1 MPDTGANALDVTA
14 EPMAL
19 WERWFAEA
27 TASEPVDPNAM
38 ALATVDADGRPSCR
52 TVLLKDADAR
62 GFVFYTNT
70 TSRKGAALAAHRQAA
85 LLFHWKSLARQV
97 RAEGVVEPVT
107 AAEAD
112 SYFASRARTSR
123 LGAHASLQSRPL
135 EARATLEAR
144 VAEMDARYPGEDV
157 PRPSHWSG
165 YRLVPD
171 RLEFWQDMPYRLH
184 DRVQFDRRPA
194 DAGPAGWT
202 ATRLFP

>member
-1 MPDTGANALDVTA
+1 MEETALDVTV
-14 EPMAL
+14 EPFAL
-19 WERWFAEA
+19 WRAWFAA
-27 TASEPVDPNAM
+27 AGASEPVDPNAM

-70 TSRKGAALAAHRQAA
+70 LSRKGRALAAHPRAA

-97 RAEGVVEPVT
+97 RAEGAVEPVT
-107 AAEAD
+107 EAEAD
-112 SYFASRARTSR
+112 AYFATRARTSR
-123 LGAHASLQSRPL
+123 LGAHASLQSEPL
-135 EARATLEAR
+135 PERALLERR
-144 VAEMDARYPGEDV
+144 VAEAAARFPGPDV
-157 PRPSHWSG
+157 PRPPHWSG

-184 DRVQFDRRPA
+184 DRVQFDR
-194 DAGPAGWT
+194 AGDTWR

>member
-1 MPDTGANALDVTA
+1 MASALDVTA
-14 EPMAL
+14 EPLAL

-27 TASEPVDPNAM
+27 CEREPVDPNAM
-38 ALATVDADGRPSCR
+38 ALATVDPDGRPSCR

-62 GFVFYTNT
+62 GFVFYTNLE
-70 TSRKGAALAAHRQAA
+70 SRKGHALAAHPQAA

-112 SYFASRARTSR
+112 AYFASRARVSR
-123 LGAHASLQSRPL
+123 LGAHASQQSRPL
-135 EARATLEAR
+135 EDRAVLEAR
-144 VAEMDARYPGEDV
+144 VEEADRRYPGEAV
-157 PRPSHWSG
+157 PRPPHWSG

-184 DRVQFDRRPA
+184 DRVQFDRTSR
-194 DAGPAGWT
+194 DGAGDGWS
-202 ATRLFP
+202 ATRLYP

>member
-1 MPDTGANALDVTA
+1 MSGGASALDVTA
-14 EPMAL
+14 EPFAL

-27 TASEPVDPNAM
+27 AACEPVDPNAM

-52 TVLLKDADAR
+52 TVLLKEASPR

-70 TSRKGAALAAHRQAA
+70 ESRKGRALAAHAQAA

-112 SYFASRARTSR
+112 AYFASRARVSR

-135 EARATLEAR
+135 DARHVLEAR
-144 VAEMDARYPGEDV
+144 VAAFEREYPGEDV
-157 PRPSHWSG
+157 PRPPHWSG

-184 DRVQFDRRPA
+184 DRVQFDRVPPGQ
-194 DAGPAGWT
+194 AGDGWA
-202 ATRLFP
+202 ATRLYP